1 MSITKLTTNGL
12 NGTKY
17 DNVSADNYYMEPIA
31 TTLVGAG
38 GSSAVTFSNIPQGY
52 KHLQVRGIATFSS
65 GTNAIILQANGDT
78 GSNYAWHQMYGTGSA
93 AGSNGATST
102 STANISVA
110 PTTGVVGVFITDV
123 LDYANTSK
131 YKTYRSLTGYDA
143 NGSGVIAL
151 RSVLWMNTGAITSLS
166 LKYDT
171 GVSFAQNTR
180 FSLYGI
186 KG

>member
-1 MSITKLTTNGL
+1 MSITSIKTGATGISAAL
-12 NGTKY
+12 
-17 DNVSADNYYMEPIA
+17 DNNFMEPIA
-31 TTLVGAG
+31 TTLVGVG
-38 GSSAVTFSNIPQGY
+38 GASAVTFSGIPQGY

-78 GSNYAWHQMYGTGSA
+78 GNNYAWHQVYGTGA
-93 AGSNGATST
+93 ATGSNGATST

-110 PTTGVVGVFITDV
+110 PDSGTTIGTFITDV
-123 LDYANTSK
+123 LDYTNTSK
-131 YKTYRSLTGYDA
+131 YKTYRSLTGYDN

-186 KG
+186 RG